1 MNHPTQQSVP
11 QLPADYQEILK
22 RIDDELRAFIESK
35 GYPQNLSDAIAYATL
50 GGGKRI
56 RPALAWYT
64 SIACGGT
71 GIDAVQSAIAVEL
84 IHAFSLVH
92 DDLPAMDDDD
102 LRRGRPTLH
111 IHTNQAMAIL
121 AGDAMLSLAYE
132 SLIDNSD
139 PTRATKLIREL
150 ANGTRAMI
158 VGQVYDTLGGFAE
171 GISQEECLELIHTN
185 KTGALLCTA
194 CRMGAISSNA
204 SPEQLEIVTQYAHAI
219 GLQFQIV
226 DDLLDIEGTTHAVG
240 KTLGKDEAAGKL
252 TYPSVIGVEQA
263 RAASDQLGIDA
274 QNLLDQL
281 AKNHSRGP
289 ELIKSL
295 RLIGTML
302 TSRNS

>member
-1 MNHPTQQSVP
+1 VP
-11 QLPADYQEILK
+11 QLPADYQDIIK
-22 RIDDELRAFIESK
+22 IIDDQLRAFIESK

-50 GGGKRI
+50 GGGKRV

-71 GIDAVQSAIAVEL
+71 GSDAVQSAIAVEL

-92 DDLPAMDDDD
+92 DDLPSMDDDD

-111 IHTNQAMAIL
+111 IHTNEAMAIL

-132 SLIDNSD
+132 ALFDDCN
-139 PTRATKLIREL
+139 AAQAMKLIQEL
-150 ANGTRAMI
+150 SAGTRAMI
-158 VGQVYDTLGGFAE
+158 VGQVYDTLGGFADD
-171 GISQEECLELIHTN
+171 ISQEDRLRLIHTN
-185 KTGALLCTA
+185 KTGALLCAA
-194 CRMGAISSNA
+194 CRMGALCANA
-204 SPEQLEIVTQYAHAI
+204 SDEQLDLVTRYAQSI

-226 DDLLDIEGTTHAVG
+226 DDLLDIEGSTNAVG

-252 TYPSVIGVEQA
+252 TYPSVLGIDRA
-263 RAASDQLGIDA
+263 RAASEQLGIDA
-274 QNLLDQL
+274 QNLLNQL
-281 AKNHSRGP
+281 AQSHQQGSALVEP
-289 ELIKSL
+289 L